1 MQSVPLWLLL
11 CLVYVLKLAISRL
24 IVTGNTYA
32 SIFCA
37 TDSCNASLHCV
48 CLCPSIY
55 LSLCLLPACL
65 PIYPAAVC
73 LSICLSLR
81 LSVHHVVCFT
91 ALLFTQLFH
100 CCNCNCCNCCCCC
113 CLCCN
118 CCLIL
123 LTSISINCRQSKQ
136 RGLCVVPPLVHLS
149 VSPLSGAPF
158 QPLAL
163 HHFTTH
169 DVKFG
174 QISSNIVQ
182 SISCKFLMSFH
193 LY

>member
-1 MQSVPLWLLL
+1 MQSVLLWLLL

-55 LSLCLLPACL
+55 LSLCLSVSCL
-65 PIYPAAVC
+65 PVYPSIQLPVC

-100 CCNCNCCNCCCCC
+100 CCNCNCC

-136 RGLCVVPPLVHLS
+136 RGLCVVYPPSPPLFTSLYPLCLGRHFNRWRCIISQHTTSNLAKYHRTLCSQS
-149 VSPLSGAPF
+149 VVNF
-158 QPLAL
+158 
-163 HHFTTH
+163 
-169 DVKFG
+169 
-174 QISSNIVQ
+174 
-182 SISCKFLMSFH
+182 
-193 LY
+193 

>member
-1 MQSVPLWLLL
+1 MRQYFVQPTAATPACTASVSAHLSI
-11 CLVYVLKLAISRL
+11 CLSVSCLPVY
-24 IVTGNTYA
+24 
-32 SIFCA
+32 
-37 TDSCNASLHCV
+37 
-48 CLCPSIY
+48 PSIQ
-55 LSLCLLPACL
+55 LP
-65 PIYPAAVC
+65 VC

-81 LSVHHVVCFT
+81 LSDHHVVCFT

>member
-1 MQSVPLWLLL
+1 MQSVLLWLLL

-65 PIYPAAVC
+65 PIYPAAC

-136 RGLCVVPPLVHLS
+136 RGLCVVYPPS
-149 VSPLSGAPF
+149 PTPCSPLCIPFVWGA
-158 QPLAL
+158 
-163 HHFTTH
+163 
-169 DVKFG
+169 
-174 QISSNIVQ
+174 ISTAGVA
-182 SISCKFLMSFH
+182 SFH
-193 LY
+193 NTRRQIWPNIIEHCAVNQL